1 MWFLCGNYFKKYKLV
16 NGFVNL
22 RKKKN
27 INECIVVEI
36 KILI

>member
-22 RKKKN
+22 RKKDIKK
-27 INECIVVEI
+27 
-36 KILI
+36 KILMSV